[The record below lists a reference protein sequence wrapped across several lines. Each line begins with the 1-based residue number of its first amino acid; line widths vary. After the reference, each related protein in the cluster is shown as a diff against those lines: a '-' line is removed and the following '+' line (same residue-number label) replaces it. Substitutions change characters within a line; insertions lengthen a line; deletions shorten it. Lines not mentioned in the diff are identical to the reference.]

1 MKSKPFAFFL
11 LFMKIK
17 NILHINYQNYFR
29 VFITPAYICE
39 SVEMFQPE
47 ACHHLDNL
55 FDLKHIIDSQTVQ
68 NH

>member
-1 MKSKPFAFFL
+1 
-11 LFMKIK
+11 MKIK